1 MGQSSTSVPVG
12 SSRLH
17 SLQIVRDECAC
28 TNLWSSTK
36 RSSSASV
43 HFGEAENTLWGPQQ
57 DKVCCISN
65 LHPILTYT
73 YEATTLPGT
82 GLTPA
87 ELDSSDGQSANVGAA
102 GPCRLHWRYVTTQLS
117 SLVRDCSKPLQTRSQ
132 ARTSTVM
139 LQATGQGW
147 CSPACRPTHPG
158 PLCSEIMVLTL

>member
-1 MGQSSTSVPVG
+1 M
-12 SSRLH
+12 
-17 SLQIVRDECAC
+17 
-28 TNLWSSTK
+28 
-36 RSSSASV
+36 
-43 HFGEAENTLWGPQQ
+43 
-57 DKVCCISN
+57 
-65 LHPILTYT
+65 
-73 YEATTLPGT
+73 TLPGT

-87 ELDSSDGQSANVGAA
+87 ELNSSDGQSANVGAA

-158 PLCSEIMVLTL
+158 PLCSEIMVLTSRQDQCQYHCSFFHTLPPHTLPPHTLPPHNFIDDLSVTKGTRRDLLLFDTSYKLSLSKFGPVSLSSVVGGCSNC